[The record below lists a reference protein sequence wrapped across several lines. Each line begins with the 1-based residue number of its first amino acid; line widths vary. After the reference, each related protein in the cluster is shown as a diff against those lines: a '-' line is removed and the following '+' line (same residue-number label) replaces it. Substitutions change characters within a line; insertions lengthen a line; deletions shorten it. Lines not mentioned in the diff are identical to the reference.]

1 MSFRERL
8 PGIVRE
14 DGQRRLRLSG
24 RIVLTPA
31 QVAVGLVGTAF
42 LLALPDITR
51 LSDSLQLSV
60 FHQGV
65 LFGIAAVGL
74 NLLLRHTKLVSF
86 GHAAFFGGG
95 AYTAAVLATNFG
107 VNSFLLLLVAAI
119 AVATVLAA
127 VIGALSLRH
136 TGLYFSLLT
145 LAFGML
151 LFSIVE
157 GNDQFFGGTD
167 GLPIRPEPA
176 GRPLLFGAELS
187 PDVYGVLLYY
197 ITLIVLLIALLIMW
211 RIINSPFGKALDAIG
226 QDRTRAQ
233 FIGIPVERYVWV
245 AFVISGVYGGVAG
258 AIYAMLQLQI
268 NPNGTLFFLRSGDI
282 LFMAILGGFQT
293 LVGPLVGGVVLVFV
307 QDVGQDFTVFFNAVT
322 GLVLLLLVFGFP
334 RGIVGT
340 LTDSEGLLARMTS
353 RGPDGGEPEEAD

>member
-1 MSFRERL
+1 MSIRERL
-8 PGIVRE
+8 PGIVEGE
-14 DGQRRLRLSG
+14 DGRRLRLTG
-24 RIVLTPA
+24 RLVLTSRQA
-31 QVAVGLVGTAF
+31 AGGLLLALF

-95 AYTAAVLATNFG
+95 AYTTAVLATNFG
-107 VNSFLLLLVAAI
+107 VNEFLLLLVPAI

-151 LFSIVE
+151 LFSVVE

-167 GLPIRPEPA
+167 GLPIRPDPA
-176 GRPLLFGAELS
+176 GRPLLFGAELG
-187 PDVYGVLLYY
+187 PEVYGILLYY
-197 ITLIVLLIALLIMW
+197 LTLVVLIVALLGMW
-211 RIINSPFGKALDAIG
+211 RLVNSPFGQALDAIG
-226 QDRTRAQ
+226 QNRTRAR
-233 FIGIPVERYVWV
+233 FIGVPVERYVWV
-245 AFVISGVYGGVAG
+245 AFVISGVYGGAAG
-258 AIYAMLQLQI
+258 AIYAILQLQI
-268 NPNGTLFFLRSGDI
+268 DPNGTLFFLRSGDI

-293 LVGPLVGGVVLVFV
+293 LVGPVVGGIVLVFV
-307 QDVGQDFTVFFNAVT
+307 QDVGQDFTRFFNFVT
-322 GLVLLLLVFGFP
+322 GFVLLLLVFGFP

-340 LTDSEGLLARMTS
+340 LGRGTGLLDKDGTDEQDS
-353 RGPDGGEPEEAD
+353 GDLRGAD

>member
-1 MSFRERL
+1 VSLRERL
-8 PGIVRE
+8 PAFVRK
-14 DGQRRLRLSG
+14 DGKRKLRLSG
-24 RIVLTPA
+24 RLVLSPA
-31 QVAVGLVGTAF
+31 QAIGGLLLAVL
-42 LLALPDITR
+42 LLALPDISR

-95 AYTAAVLATNFG
+95 AYTAAVLASNFG
-107 VNSFLLLLVAAI
+107 VNSFLVLLIA
-119 AVATVLAA
+119 AVAVSTVLAA

-151 LFSIVE
+151 LFSIIE
-157 GNDQFFGGTD
+157 GNDAFFGGTD

-176 GRPLLFGAELS
+176 GRPLLFGAEFG
-187 PDVYGVLLYY
+187 PNVYGILLYY
-197 ITLIVLLIALLIMW
+197 ITLIVLLIALVVMW
-211 RIINSPFGKALDAIG
+211 RLINSPFGKALDAIG
-226 QDRTRAQ
+226 QDRTRAR
-233 FIGIPVERYVWV
+233 FIGIPVERYIWM
-245 AFVISGVYGGVAG
+245 AFVISGVYGGLAG
-258 AIYAMLQLQI
+258 ALYAMLQLQI
-268 NPNGTLFFLRSGDI
+268 DPNGTLFFLRSGDI

-293 LVGPLVGGVVLVFV
+293 LVGPIVGGIVLIFV
-307 QDVGQDFTVFFNAVT
+307 QDVGQDFTIYFNAVT
-322 GLVLLLLVFGFP
+322 GFALLLLVFGFP

-340 LTDSEGLLARMTS
+340 ITNSIGLLDRV
-353 RGPDGGEPEEAD
+353 RGGEPGSGEPGEAD

>member
-1 MSFRERL
+1 
-8 PGIVRE
+8 
-14 DGQRRLRLSG
+14 
-24 RIVLTPA
+24 VLTPA
-31 QVAVGLVGTAF
+31 QAAGGLLLALF
-42 LLALPDITR
+42 LVALPDITR

-65 LFGIAAVGL
+65 LFGIVAVGL
-74 NLLLRHTKLVSF
+74 NLLLRHTRLVSF

-95 AYTAAVLATNFG
+95 AYTAAVLATHFG
-107 VNSFLLLLVAAI
+107 VNSFLVLLVAAV

-157 GNDQFFGGTD
+157 GNDAFFGGTD
-167 GLPIRPEPA
+167 GLPIRPDPA
-176 GRPLLFGAELS
+176 GRPLLFGAEFG
-187 PDVYGVLLYY
+187 PDVYGILLYY
-197 ITLIVLLIALLIMW
+197 VTLVVLVVSLLVMW
-211 RIINSPFGKALDAIG
+211 RLINSPFGQALDAIG
-226 QDRTRAQ
+226 QDRTRAR
-233 FIGIPVERYVWV
+233 FIGIPVERYVWI

-268 NPNGTLFFLRSGDI
+268 DPNGTLFFLRSGDI
-282 LFMAILGGFQT
+282 LFMTILGGFQT
-293 LVGPLVGGVVLVFV
+293 LVGPVVGGIVLIFV
-307 QDVGQDFTVFFNAVT
+307 QDVGQDFTNFFNAVT

-340 LTDSEGLLARMTS
+340 IT
-353 RGPDGGEPEEAD
+353 RGSGALDRERSGERGGEPGGAD